1 MPSHCRSAP
10 KEKVCCE
17 RPKISA
23 HAHMHEGI
31 TYYILHIRTH
41 DVRRKCHNEFCTRRV
56 SVLSVF
62 KTACTRLLY
71 VYVFVCVCVV
81 VEGITTQKRCRRLG
95 PGRSYTVY
103 TNDPFTPVQV
113 EKVLGEA
120 ANGQLHTWR
129 RKQETSRP
137 APAKGRKTC
146 LFPPKPHPVP
156 WYQGR

>member
-1 MPSHCRSAP
+1 MMMMMMPTMIMDGYRRKPKRFLCRNSVWTKTHVVPSFCRSLP
-10 KEKVCCE
+10 KGKVCCE

-41 DVRRKCHNEFCTRRV
+41 NVRRKCHNEFCTRRV

-81 VEGITTQKRCRRLG
+81 VKGITTQKRCRKLG
-95 PGRSYTVY
+95 AR
-103 TNDPFTPVQV
+103 QV
-113 EKVLGEA
+113 LYRI
-120 ANGQLHTWR
+120 H
-129 RKQETSRP
+129 
-137 APAKGRKTC
+137 
-146 LFPPKPHPVP
+146 
-156 WYQGR
+156 